1 MGSGELVL
9 CCFQLV
15 RERNKGHRARD
26 PAATLMVKLTT
37 AGEGWTWRTDGGVR
51 QGLPLRVSLGSVDPV
66 LGAMKDHQRLFKA
79 KICYLYGG
87 AGCSVHYRQSTG
99 WKGEG
104 EMQKTQVDMH
114 SRFPFRILGPGSFGA
129 ARWKGVWL

>member
-15 RERNKGHRARD
+15 RERNKGHRAQD

-87 AGCSVHYRQSTG
+87 RDAPSTTG
-99 WKGEG
+99 KVQDGMGKGRCRR
-104 EMQKTQVDMH
+104 H
-114 SRFPFRILGPGSFGA
+114 R
-129 ARWKGVWL
+129 